1 MASTFHRSH
10 AKNKNYRIINGRQGI
25 GLLDADFITPCFL
38 VVFFF
43 PLLYMTNDVK
53 SLFLYGPCFIRLMH
67 MKKPAFNHFLTK
79 MAIYMV

>member
-1 MASTFHRSH
+1 MEDKGSDCWML
-10 AKNKNYRIINGRQGI
+10 I
-25 GLLDADFITPCFL
+25 LLLL
-38 VVFFF
+38 VFWWFFF